1 MFISQV
7 TYRVHLGDQEV
18 EVTEKDLMPYAK
30 LIGLESLASGRYSWL
45 FLLNL
50 YLNERVQGVDSGMV
64 IQEIRDHETGTH
76 TTGTKAA
83 TQFQRPPLQGL
94 WHKHYFSGHFVAHN
108 IMNQL
113 SGDKLMKLANQVFDP
128 SVSSVITEQMIRD
141 FAHEVSHGRLE
152 DRSEQN
158 YLTGEWIVFAKHEG
172 QNFYLCA
179 STHTNGDQV
188 IYDSIKSAVLLQFPF
203 LKLWAPTPTP

>member
-1 MFISQV
+1 MPITKV
-7 TYRVHLGDQEV
+7 TFRVHLGDQEA
-18 EVTEKDLMPYAK
+18 EVTEKELLPYAK

-64 IQEIRDHETGTH
+64 MQEIRDLEAGTS

-108 IMNQL
+108 ILNQL
-113 SGDKLMKLANQVFDP
+113 SGDRIMNLASRVFDP

-141 FAHEVSHGRLE
+141 FAYEVSHGSLE
-152 DRSEQN
+152 KRAEQKR
-158 YLTGEWIVFAKHEG
+158 LTGEWIVFAKHEG

-203 LKLWAPTPTP
+203 LNLWEPTPTP